1 MHGLSRIRGPIP
13 VSSFIILLHCRPLIF
28 CAHGVSHD
36 GLRRV
41 FDPRD
46 RSTRAS
52 EEGRASIVSDRF
64 FDFHLS
70 EPRKEEGNSSFR
82 TTLRPR
88 SAGRNLSDSAVS
100 FRFSLVCCERA
111 GPSLVDH
118 GVCVYVLVAVSRRHQ
133 AVILYTNIIKFY
145 HYNIGSLFF
154 FLIKFMWHVYTH
166 CHGK

>member
-1 MHGLSRIRGPIP
+1 MGCREFEGQFRFPP
-13 VSSFIILLHCRPLIF
+13 FIIHPLHCRPLILF
-28 CAHGVSHD
+28 CAHGISHD
-36 GLRRV
+36 GPRRV
-41 FDPRD
+41 CSIREIARPAHRRKDAH
-46 RSTRAS
+46 RSF
-52 EEGRASIVSDRF
+52 SDRF

-70 EPRKEEGNSSFR
+70 ESRKEEGNSFFR
-82 TTLRPR
+82 TTLRPSPPR
-88 SAGRNLSDSAVS
+88 SAGRNLSDSAV

-154 FLIKFMWHVYTH
+154 FSH
-166 CHGK
+166 